1 MSSAKWCKPLYII
14 ALLRSLMDS
23 MNSTLKPGIEGRV
36 LISGGGGR
44 VGGKVNKWRGG
55 SNKWGMKNRYEEAF
69 FSEIRIIS
77 LQERA
82 FIKDLASVDK

>member
-1 MSSAKWCKPLYII
+1 MGHDKS
-14 ALLRSLMDS
+14 LR
-23 MNSTLKPGIEGRV
+23 
-36 LISGGGGR
+36 
-44 VGGKVNKWRGG
+44 G
-55 SNKWGMKNRYEEAF
+55 SFF